1 MTAPEP
7 RRHASRPDRGSSS
20 ASSRHE
26 MRRPRTFT
34 HTHRLRLE
42 RAVEL
47 YLRYCYRRQT
57 AARASELAT
66 TLGLTVPYLSRI
78 APEILGMPLRDFLR
92 RKQIEYAV
100 QLLKTTPLRS
110 KEIALRC
117 GFGTVSTFH
126 RWFRYAFDTTPG
138 AYREVMK

>member
-1 MTAPEP
+1 
-7 RRHASRPDRGSSS
+7 
-20 ASSRHE
+20 
-26 MRRPRTFT
+26 MRRRTFT

-42 RAVEL
+42 RAAEH

-66 TLGLTVPYLSRI
+66 NLGMTVPYLSRI
-78 APEILGMPLRDFLR
+78 APEILGMPIRDFLR
-92 RKQIEYAV
+92 QKQIAYAV
-100 QLLKTTPLRS
+100 QLLKTTPLPS

-126 RWFRYAFDTTPG
+126 RWFRSAFDTTPG
-138 AYREVMK
+138 AFREVMK

>member
-1 MTAPEP
+1 
-7 RRHASRPDRGSSS
+7 
-20 ASSRHE
+20 
-26 MRRPRTFT
+26 MRRPRNFT

-42 RAVEL
+42 RAVEH
-47 YLRYCYRRQT
+47 YLRYCYHRQT

-100 QLLKTTPLRS
+100 QLLKLPMSS

-117 GFGTVSTFH
+117 GFGTVSTFY
-126 RWFRYAFDTTPG
+126 RWFRSAFDTTPG
-138 AYREVMK
+138 AFREVMK

>member
-7 RRHASRPDRGSSS
+7 RRRASRPDRGSSS
-20 ASSRHE
+20 ASSRDD

-42 RAVEL
+42 RAAAH

-57 AARASELAT
+57 AARASEFAT
-66 TLGLTVPYLSRI
+66 TLGLTAPYLSRI
-78 APEILGMPLRDFLR
+78 APEILGVPLRDFLR
-92 RKQIEYAV
+92 RKQLDYAV
-100 QLLKTTPLRS
+100 QLLKLPMSS

-126 RWFRYAFDTTPG
+126 RWFRSAFDTTPG
-138 AYREVMK
+138 AFRKVMK

>member
-1 MTAPEP
+1 M
-7 RRHASRPDRGSSS
+7 RRAQTEAGTS
-20 ASSRHE
+20 ASSRQD

-42 RAVEL
+42 RAVEH

-57 AARASELAT
+57 AARASELAA
-66 TLGLTVPYLSRI
+66 TLGLATPYLSRI

-100 QLLKTTPLRS
+100 QLLKTTPLSS

-117 GFGTVSTFH
+117 GFGTVSTFL
-126 RWFRYAFDTTPG
+126 RWFRTA
-138 AYREVMK
+138 

>member
-1 MTAPEP
+1 
-7 RRHASRPDRGSSS
+7 
-20 ASSRHE
+20 
-26 MRRPRTFT
+26 MRRRTFT

-42 RAVEL
+42 RAVEH

-66 TLGLTVPYLSRI
+66 TLGLATPYLSRI

-92 RKQIEYAV
+92 RRQIEYAA
-100 QLLKTTPLRS
+100 QLLKTTPLSS

-117 GFGTVSTFH
+117 GFGTVSTFL
-126 RWFRYAFDTTPG
+126 RWFRSTFDTTPA